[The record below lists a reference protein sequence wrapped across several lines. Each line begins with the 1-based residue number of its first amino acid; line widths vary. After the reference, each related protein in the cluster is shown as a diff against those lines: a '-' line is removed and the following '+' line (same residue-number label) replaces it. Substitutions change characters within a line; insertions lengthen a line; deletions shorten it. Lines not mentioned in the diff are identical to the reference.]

1 MPFAKTHSV
10 KKSISILAMVT
21 SLFFIGSSITPA
33 QASTTYTITFNDNS
47 ATSGSAP
54 ANQTK
59 TQGVDLT
66 LATNSGN
73 LVKTGFV
80 FAGWNTSPDGTGTR
94 FAAGGTYSVDAADE
108 LFAYWVIDLSASDLD
123 FNKRW
128 TGSATVT
135 QVDENGSSS
144 LDFGTN
150 MQTNGTVNY
159 LDVGPQ
165 GLDARVTL
173 KTVTGASNVELD
185 DATSGSGENRYI
197 RTDIDFSASNNDRW
211 VEFEL
216 EFFRNLDTTPVPQSV
231 SGLRV
236 SLYDLDLSQLFRIT
250 TTSASQAPSYTLAQE
265 TIIAASNPAN
275 TNTLQFYT
283 SNLRT
288 DSAPTGNTAPQ
299 NGPNFRSSFSQG
311 RVSFTFP
318 TAHIN
323 AVSELEFAFGLSADD
338 PGSSGAS
345 YALDFG
351 QGRTWGA
358 RTMDT
363 EVTLN
368 FNQAPSPQDTVIFE
382 ANGGSGTMANQ
393 RAAAT
398 TALTSNAFT
407 RTGFTFSGWATSSN
421 GQVVYAD
428 GANFTFTAG
437 TAITPLYAIW
447 TPVQQQSSSAT
458 VTFDANGGS
467 GTMETQTA
475 SSATSLR
482 ANAFAR
488 PGHVF
493 NGWNTQANG
502 SGTAYADGASFP
514 FSANT
519 TLYAQWILPAPY
531 SGPIPIQIIEKTI
544 PEQTE
549 SLVTLAGE
557 RLNQITAATVL
568 GKTVQVTPVDASNIR
583 LLFPALPVGVYD
595 VTYTYRGGGI
605 LTHQR
610 GLTVV
615 PGKVVK
621 DPEVF
626 TISKRFT
633 NYRGDRG
640 PVVARDQR
648 AIAAFIKE
656 NPGLTS
662 INCEGS
668 TSGVP
673 AIRTDAALA
682 TARAQNACRIV
693 ARLVPGIKTTISIST
708 GQGIGQY
715 YRAVTLSGEGVRQN

>member
-1 MPFAKTHSV
+1 MPAHV
-10 KKSISILAMVT
+10 
-21 SLFFIGSSITPA
+21 PA
-33 QASTTYTITFNDNS
+33 QASNTQDLSGISLDFDTTIAGSQPDGGSGPDFGLNMAQGDSINFLEVGPGDLNAKVTYLSDN
-47 ATSGSAP
+47 
-54 ANQTK
+54 
-59 TQGVDLT
+59 GVD
-66 LATNSGN
+66 SMD
-73 LVKTGFV
+73 V
-80 FAGWNTSPDGTGTR
+80 
-94 FAAGGTYSVDAADE
+94 
-108 LFAYWVIDLSASDLD
+108 LD
-123 FNKRW
+123 FN
-128 TGSATVT
+128 
-135 QVDENGSSS
+135 D
-144 LDFGTN
+144 
-150 MQTNGTVNY
+150 
-159 LDVGPQ
+159 
-165 GLDARVTL
+165 
-173 KTVTGASNVELD
+173 
-185 DATSGSGENRYI
+185 SGSGDNRMLNVNISFDAAGSPAADRYGEFEI
-197 RTDIDFSASNNDRW
+197 EFYRVIAQTYTPVTVSNLQISAYDIDNRQFFTIDKAASYELSEYTVINHSRVDQSRWEFFSA
-211 VEFEL
+211 
-216 EFFRNLDTTPVPQSV
+216 NLSTS
-231 SGLRV
+231 
-236 SLYDLDLSQLFRIT
+236 
-250 TTSASQAPSYTLAQE
+250 TTSSPGPT
-265 TIIAASNPAN
+265 T
-275 TNTLQFYT
+275 
-283 SNLRT
+283 R
-288 DSAPTGNTAPQ
+288 SA
-299 NGPNFRSSFSQG
+299 FSQG
-311 RVSFTFP
+311 RVTVTMNSASKYTVRLG
-318 TAHIN
+318 
-323 AVSELEFAFGLSADD
+323 VSKLESGT
-338 PGSSGAS
+338 SGATFI
-345 YALDFG
+345 LDFG
-351 QGRTWGA
+351 PGKLWGTRA
-358 RTMDT
+358 GLDAPQVIQASSAPVMSDAVSFNPNGGTGTMSQQRAT
-363 EVTLN
+363 TTTNL
-368 FNQAPSPQDTVIFE
+368 T
-382 ANGGSGTMANQ
+382 ANTFTRSGFSFSGWNTSRDGSGTPYANS
-393 RAAAT
+393 AA
-398 TALTSNAFT
+398 
-407 RTGFTFSGWATSSN
+407 
-421 GQVVYAD
+421 
-428 GANFTFTAG
+428 FTFTAG
-437 TAITPLYAIW
+437 TNVTELFAQWVA
-447 TPVQQQSSSAT
+447 VQNSPNAT
-458 VTFDANGGS
+458 FGVTFDANGGS

-475 SSATSLR
+475 SAATSLR